1 MKSVLAVKSVGETT
15 LAEAIASHRFAA
27 GMKPEHVK
35 RLAEVAMFKEFEA
48 GEVIFR
54 EGEPANRFYLIRQGK
69 IALESTGNGEAAPL
83 VQFVGEGEAL
93 GWSWLFAPYYWH
105 FGARAVEP
113 AKVIFFYGTRLRGQ
127 CDEDP
132 AFGYE
137 LMRRMAAIVVKRLQ
151 ITRVQLIQLQ
161 QECSGRSCSSA

>member
-1 MKSVLAVKSVGETT
+1 MKTVLAGKSASATS

-48 GEVIFR
+48 DEVIFR
-54 EGEPANRFYLIRQGK
+54 EGEPANRFYLIRHGK
-69 IALESTGNGEAAPL
+69 IALESTGSGEAAPL

-113 AKVIFFYGTRLRGQ
+113 TKVIFFYGTRLRGQ
-127 CDEDP
+127 CDEDS

-137 LMRRMAAIVVKRLQ
+137 LMKRMAAIVVKRLQ
-151 ITRVQLIQLQ
+151 ITRVQLIQVQ
-161 QECSGRSCSSA
+161 QDYSRKPCSSA